1 MNGRWEFV
9 DEISPDVSGRK
20 NVAHGP
26 AGRDG
31 SANPPLPPSP
41 PARAGEGFPALRDGV
56 RALHPGLAPWSRVRG
71 IPPLTGLRKQH
82 YGDHGFAL
90 VFTLLLLS
98 MMSLMALAMVFSS
111 TSDML
116 INGYYRNARGSFYA
130 ADSGLNIARQQ
141 LQDQIVAQVPSTFT
155 TNPIPTGAAATVL
168 SSVLTAYASSTSLN
182 AGQAANSWVES
193 FVIPNTTGCPTTFS
207 LAPNSPTITSYDSNN
222 NPNGYK
228 YIYNYQLCV
237 RGMAQGSE
245 QTTVSETGSLILA
258 VSGTQSTST
267 TSFAAY
273 GAFIDQFAPCL
284 GPLVPGT
291 LTGPFFTN
299 GAWQF
304 GTSGSYIFTDPVGQ
318 ANADADFWFGNT
330 CIQSPTSSYK
340 YGSGNQAQTIK
351 PTFEGNP
358 PFSLGLNTESLP
370 QNDYSQQWAVLD
382 SKGTG
387 EGSSAPTNAQMN
399 ASLKTASG
407 AAYPTSGASSGVYI
421 PYTTSGSVNTVDGGG
436 FYVAGSSSV
445 GASIT
450 LSTSGTSAQVFTIA
464 QTPSSTTTTTTITVD
479 PLATPPTSWNCPS
492 GTTGTTTVA
501 TKVGS
506 GSTTTVNFCAVPM
519 NLSGSTP
526 TPGTILYVNG
536 DIAST
541 NCSYGGCTGGLSGP
555 GQGQAGIQDYN
566 AITIVANGD
575 IDIEG
580 DLIYKTEPVT
590 TTQNQVVAGTNPA
603 CCNGDPADTL
613 IPGHNNGQVLGLFT
627 ANGNINLNSNYSNN
641 NLEVDASMAALQAGQ
656 NYGFSTNEGSLNT
669 VTNVG
674 GRIENA
680 AHGVN
685 ITTFNVYFDQ
695 RFANTQGFAPPWFPS
710 TTVTATG
717 PAPAVAKPT
726 VQRVQWALK
735 NM

>member
-1 MNGRWEFV
+1 MNGRWELTKNTH
-9 DEISPDVSGRK
+9 SLAARKSGK
-20 NVAHGP
+20 VA
-26 AGRDG
+26 
-31 SANPPLPPSP
+31 
-41 PARAGEGFPALRDGV
+41 
-56 RALHPGLAPWSRVRG
+56 
-71 IPPLTGLRKQH
+71 
-82 YGDHGFAL
+82 DHGFAL

-111 TSDML
+111 SSDML

-141 LQDQIVAQVPSTFT
+141 LESQILAQVPSTFT
-155 TNPIPTGAAATVL
+155 TNPIPASATATVC
-168 SSVLTAYASSTSLN
+168 SNVLNTYASTTSLN
-182 AGQAANSWVES
+182 AGQAASSWSES
-193 FVIPNTTGCPTTFS
+193 FLLPSASNCCGASCTVPIFS
-207 LAPNSPTITSYDSNN
+207 LAPNSPTVTSYDSNN

-228 YIYNYQLCV
+228 YIYNYQLV
-237 RGMAQGSE
+237 VTGMAQGSE
-245 QTTVSETGSLILA
+245 QTTVSETGSVILA
-258 VSGTQSTST
+258 VSGTQTTST

-273 GAFIDQFAPCL
+273 GAFIDQFTPCL

-304 GTSGSYIFTDPVGQ
+304 GTSGSYIFTDTVGQ
-318 ANADADFWFGNT
+318 SNADVDFWFGNT

-340 YGSGNQAQTIK
+340 YGNGNQAQTIK

-358 PFSLGLNTESLP
+358 PLSLGLNTEALP

-387 EGSSAPTNAQMN
+387 EGSSAPTASQMHTGN
-399 ASLKTASG
+399 LSG
-407 AAYPTSGASSGVYI
+407 SGGTPPYPPLQTPSGTAYPTSGASSGVYM
-421 PYTTSGSVNTVDGGG
+421 PYTTSGSVNTFDGGG
-436 FYVAGSSSV
+436 FWVAGD
-445 GASIT
+445 ASIT
-450 LSTSGTSAQVFTIA
+450 LSTSGASGQVFTIG
-464 QTPSSTTTTTTITVD
+464 QSTGSNTTTTTTITVD
-479 PLATPPTSWNCPS
+479 PLATPPSSWGCAS
-492 GTTGTTTVA
+492 GTKGTTSVTTQV
-501 TKVGS
+501 TTTGWQ
-506 GSTTTVNFCAVPM
+506 GSTTTTSNNFCSVPM
-519 NLSGSTP
+519 NQSATSAQ
-526 TPGTILYVNG
+526 PGTIIYVNG
-536 DIAST
+536 NIASS
-541 NCSYGGCTGGLSGP
+541 CSWGGNCTGGLSGP
-555 GQGQAGIQDYN
+555 GQGVAGIQDYN
-566 AITIVANGD
+566 AITIVANGN

-580 DLIYKTEPVT
+580 DLIYNTEPVT
-590 TTQNQVVAGTNPA
+590 TTQNQVVSGTNPA

-613 IPGHNNGQVLGLFT
+613 IPGHNNGQVLGIFT

-656 NYGFSTNEGSLNT
+656 NYGFSTNEGSVNT

-717 PAPAVAKPT
+717 PAPAVSKPT
-726 VQRVQWALK
+726 IQRVQWALK

>member
-1 MNGRWEFV
+1 
-9 DEISPDVSGRK
+9 
-20 NVAHGP
+20 
-26 AGRDG
+26 
-31 SANPPLPPSP
+31 
-41 PARAGEGFPALRDGV
+41 
-56 RALHPGLAPWSRVRG
+56 
-71 IPPLTGLRKQH
+71 
-82 YGDHGFAL
+82 
-90 VFTLLLLS
+90 

-111 TSDML
+111 SSDML

-130 ADSGLNIARQQ
+130 ADSGLNMARQQ
-141 LQDQIVAQVPSTFT
+141 LQSQIVAQVPSTFT
-155 TNPIPTGAAATVL
+155 TNPIPAGAAATVL
-168 SSVLTAYASSTSLN
+168 SSVLTAYASSTPLN

-193 FVIPNTTGCPTTFS
+193 FVIPNTTGCPSGFS

-237 RGMAQGSE
+237 TGMAQGSE
-245 QTTVSETGSLILA
+245 QTTVSETGSIILA
-258 VSGTQSTST
+258 VSGQEPTST
-267 TSFAAY
+267 PSFAAY
-273 GAFIDQFAPCL
+273 GAFIDQFPPCL
-284 GPLVPGT
+284 APLVPGT

-318 ANADADFWFGNT
+318 ANADADFWFGNN

-358 PFSLGLNTESLP
+358 PLSLGLNTESLP
-370 QNDYSQQWAVLD
+370 QNDFSQQWAVLD
-382 SKGTG
+382 GKGTG
-387 EGSSAPTNAQMN
+387 EGSSAPTATQMHN
-399 ASLKTASG
+399 GNLGGSGGTPPYPPLQTASG
-407 AAYPTSGASSGVYI
+407 TAYPTSGATSGVYI
-421 PYTTSGSVNTVDGGG
+421 PYTTSGSVNTIDGGG

-445 GASIT
+445 GASVT

-464 QTPSSTTTTTTITVD
+464 QTPVSTTTTTTITVD
-479 PLATPPTSWNCPS
+479 PLATPPTSWSCPA

-519 NLSGSTP
+519 NQSITP
-526 TPGTILYVNG
+526 PQAGTMIYVNG
-536 DIAST
+536 NIASS
-541 NCSYGGCTGGLSGP
+541 CSGGGNCTGGLSGP

-566 AITIVANGD
+566 AISIVANGN

-580 DLIYKTEPVT
+580 DLVYKTEPVT

-641 NLEVDASMAALQAGQ
+641 NLEVDASMAALKSGQ
-656 NYGFSTNEGSLNT
+656 NYGFSTNEGSVNT

-680 AHGVN
+680 AHTVN

-695 RFANTQGFAPPWFPS
+695 RFAANQGFAPPWFPS

-726 VQRVQWALK
+726 VQRVQWVLK

>member
-1 MNGRWEFV
+1 
-9 DEISPDVSGRK
+9 
-20 NVAHGP
+20 
-26 AGRDG
+26 
-31 SANPPLPPSP
+31 
-41 PARAGEGFPALRDGV
+41 
-56 RALHPGLAPWSRVRG
+56 
-71 IPPLTGLRKQH
+71 
-82 YGDHGFAL
+82 
-90 VFTLLLLS
+90 
-98 MMSLMALAMVFSS
+98 
-111 TSDML
+111 
-116 INGYYRNARGSFYA
+116 
-130 ADSGLNIARQQ
+130 
-141 LQDQIVAQVPSTFT
+141 
-155 TNPIPTGAAATVL
+155 
-168 SSVLTAYASSTSLN
+168 
-182 AGQAANSWVES
+182 
-193 FVIPNTTGCPTTFS
+193 
-207 LAPNSPTITSYDSNN
+207 
-222 NPNGYK
+222 
-228 YIYNYQLCV
+228 
-237 RGMAQGSE
+237 MAQGSE
-245 QTTVSETGSLILA
+245 QTTVSETGSVILA
-258 VSGTQSTST
+258 VSGTQTTST

-273 GAFIDQFAPCL
+273 GAFIDQFPPCL

-318 ANADADFWFGNT
+318 SNADADFWFGNT

-358 PFSLGLNTESLP
+358 PLSLGLNTEALP
-370 QNDYSQQWAVLD
+370 PNDYSQQWAVLD
-382 SKGTG
+382 GKGTG
-387 EGSSAPTNAQMN
+387 EGSSAPTPNQMN
-399 ASLKTASG
+399 TGHLTGSAPNYPPLQTASG
-407 AAYPTSGASSGVYI
+407 TAYPISGASGVYM
-421 PYTTSGSVNTVDGGG
+421 PYTTSGSVNTFDGGG
-436 FYVAGSSSV
+436 FWVAGD
-445 GASIT
+445 ASIT
-450 LSTSGTSAQVFTIA
+450 LSTSGASGQVFAIT
-464 QTPSSTTTTTTITVD
+464 QSTGYYPTTTTTTTITVD
-479 PLATPPTSWNCPS
+479 PLATPPSSWTCPS
-492 GTTGTTTVA
+492 GTKGTTTV
-501 TKVGS
+501 TTQVTTSGYH
-506 GSTTTVNFCAVPM
+506 GSTTTTSSNICSVPM
-519 NLSGSTP
+519 NQST
-526 TPGTILYVNG
+526 TSSQPGTIIYVNG
-536 DIAST
+536 NIAS
-541 NCSYGGCTGGLSGP
+541 CSYGSNCPGGLSGP

-580 DLIYKTEPVT
+580 DLIYATEPVT

-613 IPGHNNGQVLGLFT
+613 IPGHNNGQVLGIFT

-641 NLEVDASMAALQAGQ
+641 NLEIDASMAALKAGQ
-656 NYGFSTNEGSLNT
+656 NYGFSTNEGSVNT

-710 TTVTATG
+710 TTVTASG

>member
-1 MNGRWEFV
+1 
-9 DEISPDVSGRK
+9 
-20 NVAHGP
+20 
-26 AGRDG
+26 
-31 SANPPLPPSP
+31 
-41 PARAGEGFPALRDGV
+41 
-56 RALHPGLAPWSRVRG
+56 
-71 IPPLTGLRKQH
+71 
-82 YGDHGFAL
+82 
-90 VFTLLLLS
+90 
-98 MMSLMALAMVFSS
+98 
-111 TSDML
+111 
-116 INGYYRNARGSFYA
+116 
-130 ADSGLNIARQQ
+130 
-141 LQDQIVAQVPSTFT
+141 
-155 TNPIPTGAAATVL
+155 
-168 SSVLTAYASSTSLN
+168 
-182 AGQAANSWVES
+182 
-193 FVIPNTTGCPTTFS
+193 
-207 LAPNSPTITSYDSNN
+207 
-222 NPNGYK
+222 
-228 YIYNYQLCV
+228 
-237 RGMAQGSE
+237 
-245 QTTVSETGSLILA
+245 
-258 VSGTQSTST
+258 
-267 TSFAAY
+267 
-273 GAFIDQFAPCL
+273 
-284 GPLVPGT
+284 

-340 YGSGNQAQTIK
+340 YGSGSQAQTIK

-358 PFSLGLNTESLP
+358 PFSVGLNTEALP
-370 QNDYSQQWAVLD
+370 PNDFSQQWAVLD
-382 SKGTG
+382 GKGTG
-387 EGSSAPTNAQMN
+387 EGSLAPNSTQMHN
-399 ASLKTASG
+399 GNLSGSSPNYPPLQTASG
-407 AAYPTSGASSGVYI
+407 TAYPNPPSGSSSGVYI
-421 PYTTSGSVNTVDGGG
+421 PYTTTGSVNTFDGGG
-436 FYVAGSSSV
+436 FYVQGD
-445 GASIT
+445 ASIT
-450 LSTSGTSAQVFTIA
+450 LSTSGTSAQVFTIS
-464 QTPSSTTTTTTITVD
+464 QSSWSNTTTTTITVD
-479 PLATPPTSWNCPS
+479 PLATPPTAWNCPA
-492 GTTGTTTVA
+492 GTTGTTTVG

-506 GSTTTVNFCAVPM
+506 GSTTTVNFCAAPM

-526 TPGTILYVNG
+526 QPGTMIYVNG
-536 DIAST
+536 DIAS
-541 NCSYGGCTGGLSGP
+541 CSYGSNCPGGLSGP

-566 AITIVANGD
+566 AITIAANGD